1 MGVEQRRKR
10 MKLEKNFLKIIKN
23 AAREKTHAYD
33 TTATVTRVEKG
44 TAWVHIDGGVPET
57 PAELT
62 IAAKV
67 GDQVKVRV
75 SGGRAYLLGNSTA
88 PPTDDQA
95 ANVAAQIAS
104 QAAFNAQTAE
114 QTAAD
119 TREKTKNAITS
130 MVTFYKLAAG
140 IPATPSDSTWQRDG
154 WSSTEPVWDADSSD
168 KLYYSIRSQTAS
180 GTVSWSTPAEL
191 ASYASLTIAQNA
203 IMAEVTDSFVEQ
215 GTSGIT
221 SLGSSLVQTSSGL
234 DIYSTVNGSKQ
245 ATHTHIDG
253 DSFDVVKD
261 GKVIAS
267 FGATTTLG
275 NSERTDWP
283 GIYDSF
289 LELTDSYLKIK
300 PRSSYYD
307 PWCTGLTNNSIFGI
321 FKTAEYDP
329 TYSMNDTF
337 AEFEVG
343 EHGLTYGDQSSN
355 TFFKIGIYTY
365 QGEGPSSYEYESC
378 LWLGNTRITAS
389 ELAALKALI
398 S

>member
-253 DSFDVVKD
+253 DSFDVVRN
-261 GKVIAS
+261 GVTVAS
-267 FGATTTLG
+267 FGTEVVLKNGAGKVSTKINHNG
-275 NSERTDWP
+275 FY
-283 GIYDSF
+283 ISF
-289 LELTDSYLKIK
+289 LDPIDPMSTTEWGYFELGATWAESEQGVVGCIPYIDVS
-300 PRSSYYD
+300 
-307 PWCTGLTNNSIFGI
+307 GI
-321 FKTAEYDP
+321 VFEYSDI
-329 TYSMNDTF
+329 
-337 AEFEVG
+337 
-343 EHGLTYGDQSSN
+343 Q
-355 TFFKIGIYTY
+355 
-365 QGEGPSSYEYESC
+365 
-378 LWLGNTRITAS
+378 
-389 ELAALKALI
+389 ALKDLI